1 MVTLTD
7 DEVARIKSVLIALR
21 QIKVRDIDQALV
33 MLSKKDTAISPE
45 IDFWVTGL
53 NLISTF

>member
-7 DEVARIKSVLIALR
+7 DEAALIKSILIALR

-33 MLSKKDTAISPE
+33 MLSKGETAKTKILKRRVE
-45 IDFWVTGL
+45 K
-53 NLISTF
+53 

>member
-7 DEVARIKSVLIALR
+7 DEVALIKSVLIALR

-33 MLSKKDTAISPE
+33 MLSKGNTSKMMQRKSRQE
-45 IDFWVTGL
+45 E
-53 NLISTF
+53 

>member
-7 DEVARIKSVLIALR
+7 DEVALIKSIVIALR

-33 MLSKKDTAISPE
+33 MLSKGETVKTRRRKRRLE
-45 IDFWVTGL
+45 E
-53 NLISTF
+53 

>member
-7 DEVARIKSVLIALR
+7 DEAALIKSILIALR

-33 MLSKKDTAISPE
+33 TLSKGETAKTQHRQRRLE
-45 IDFWVTGL
+45 K
-53 NLISTF
+53 